1 MKKSITEVAYVA
13 CESLSRHL
21 FKVHL
26 FELAFEWIQAFR
38 NALRID
44 NCDDN
49 RKISYKQNKAKQ
61 VNGIFV
67 IVVDTVAIVEYERGI
82 LMVNKTME

>member
-1 MKKSITEVAYVA
+1 MDTSI
-13 CESLSRHL
+13 
-21 FKVHL
+21 
-26 FELAFEWIQAFR
+26 W

-49 RKISYKQNKAKQ
+49 RKISNKQNKTKQ

-67 IVVDTVAIVEYERGI
+67 IVVDTVAIEEYERGI
-82 LMVNKTME
+82 LTVNKTMEWKHPSF